1 MPYRFASRFAVLAV
15 FALLLAAFG
24 CAKAPY
30 TNRSQMILMSSQEE
44 LALGMQ
50 ASRQVLAEAKEETN
64 TPAAAMTRRVG
75 QRIAAAADEP
85 DPNLPAR
92 AKFDW
97 EFHTLTSDTPNA
109 FCLPGGKIFVYTGLL
124 KYAATDAELAA
135 VIGHEVGH
143 AIARHGA
150 ERASQSQAAGL
161 VGGVGSAILG
171 GAGGQVFNAAYGLGV
186 NYGILMPYSRLQ
198 ESEADYIGLL
208 LMAKA
213 GYDPSAALSFWQ
225 KMATAGGSKP
235 PEWMSTHPS
244 DESRIAEIKRQLPEA
259 MAIYKAR
266 QGNATP

>member
-1 MPYRFASRFAVLAV
+1 MPRRV
-15 FALLLAAFG
+15 FRNFGFFLILALLLATFG

-50 ASRQVLAEAKEETN
+50 ASQQVLSEAKEETN

-85 DPNLPAR
+85 DPELPAR

-124 KYAATDAELAA
+124 KYATTDAELAA

-161 VGGVGSAILG
+161 VGSVGSAVLG
-171 GAGGQVFNAAYGLGV
+171 PVFNAAYGLGV
-186 NYGILMPYSRLQ
+186 NYGILLPYSRLQ

-213 GYDPSAALSFWQ
+213 GYDPSAALAFWE
-225 KMATAGGSKP
+225 KMATAGGGKP

-244 DESRIAEIKRQLPEA
+244 DQSRIAEIKRQLPKA

-266 QGNATP
+266 QGSAAP

>member
-1 MPYRFASRFAVLAV
+1 MPRRTFRNFGLFLALALFLAVL
-15 FALLLAAFG
+15 G

-30 TNRSQMILMSSQEE
+30 TNRSQMILMSPQQE

-50 ASRQVLAEAKEETN
+50 ASQQVLSKSKEETN

-85 DPNLPAR
+85 DPNLPPR
-92 AKFDW
+92 AKFAW

-109 FCLPGGKIFVYTGLL
+109 FCLPGGKVFVYTGLL
-124 KYAATDAELAA
+124 KYATPDDELAA

-150 ERASQSQAAGL
+150 ERASQSSAANI
-161 VGGVGSAILG
+161 VGSVGSAVLG
-171 GAGGQVFNAAYGLGV
+171 PVFDAAYGLGV
-186 NYGILMPYSRLQ
+186 NYGILLPYGRMQ
-198 ESEADYIGLL
+198 ESEADYIGLI

-213 GYDPSAALSFWQ
+213 GYNPNAALAFWE
-225 KMATAGGSKP
+225 KMAKAGGSKP

>member
-1 MPYRFASRFAVLAV
+1 MPYRFASRFVVLIV
-15 FALLLAAFG
+15 FALLLAALG

-50 ASRQVLAEAKEETN
+50 ASQQVLAKAKEETN

-75 QRIAAAADEP
+75 LRIAAAADEP
-85 DPNLPAR
+85 DSNLPAR
-92 AKFDW
+92 SKFDW

-124 KYAATDAELAA
+124 KYATTDAELAA
-135 VIGHEVGH
+135 VMGHEVGH

-161 VGGVGSAILG
+161 VGSVGSAILG
-171 GAGGQVFNAAYGLGV
+171 PAFDAAYGLGV
-186 NYGILMPYSRLQ
+186 NYGILMPYGRLQ

-213 GYDPSAALSFWQ
+213 GYDPSAALSFWER
-225 KMATAGGSKP
+225 MATAGGSKP

-266 QGNATP
+266 QGNAAP

>member
-1 MPYRFASRFAVLAV
+1 MPYRIASRFVVFAVL
-15 FALLLAAFG
+15 ALLLAALG

-50 ASRQVLAEAKEETN
+50 ASQQVLAEAKEETN

-75 QRIAAAADEP
+75 QRIATAADEP
-85 DPNLPAR
+85 DPELPGR

-124 KYAATDAELAA
+124 KYATTDAELAA

-161 VGGVGSAILG
+161 VGSVGSAILG
-171 GAGGQVFNAAYGLGV
+171 PAFDAAYGLGV

-198 ESEADYIGLL
+198 ESEADYIGLI

-213 GYDPSAALSFWQ
+213 GYNPNAALTFWE
-225 KMATAGGSKP
+225 KMAKAGGSKP

-244 DESRIAEIKRQLPEA
+244 DQSRIAEIRKQLPAA
-259 MAIYKAR
+259 MAIYNAR
-266 QGNATP
+266 QGKTAQ

>member
-1 MPYRFASRFAVLAV
+1 MPYRFASRLAVLIV
-15 FALLLAAFG
+15 FALLLAALG

-50 ASRQVLAEAKEETN
+50 ASQQVLAEAKEETN

-75 QRIAAAADEP
+75 LRIAAAADEP

-124 KYAATDAELAA
+124 KYATTDAELAA
-135 VIGHEVGH
+135 VMGHEVGH

-150 ERASQSQAAGL
+150 ERSSQSQAAGL
-161 VGGVGSAILG
+161 VGSVGSVILG
-171 GAGGQVFNAAYGLGV
+171 PAFDAAYGLGV

-213 GYDPSAALSFWQ
+213 GYDPSAALSFWE

-266 QGNATP
+266 QGKTTP

>member
-1 MPYRFASRFAVLAV
+1 MPRQFAFKLSVIV
-15 FALLLAAFG
+15 ALMLLAACLG

-50 ASRQVLAEAKEETN
+50 ASQQVLAEGKEETN

-75 QRIAAAADEP
+75 QRIATAADEP
-85 DPNLPAR
+85 DPELPAR

-124 KYAATDAELAA
+124 KYATTDAELAA

-161 VGGVGSAILG
+161 VGSVGSAILG
-171 GAGGQVFNAAYGLGV
+171 PVFDAAYGLGV
-186 NYGILMPYSRLQ
+186 NYGVLLPYGRLQ

-213 GYDPSAALSFWQ
+213 GYDPSAALAFWE

-244 DESRIAEIKRQLPEA
+244 DQSRIAAIKQQLPKA
-259 MAIYKAR
+259 MAVYKAR

>member
-1 MPYRFASRFAVLAV
+1 MPRRTFRNFGLFLALALFLAVL
-15 FALLLAAFG
+15 G

-30 TNRSQMILMSSQEE
+30 TNRSQMILMSPQQE

-50 ASRQVLAEAKEETN
+50 ASQQVLSKSKEETN

-109 FCLPGGKIFVYTGLL
+109 FCLPGGKVFVYTGLM
-124 KYAATDAELAA
+124 KYTATDAELAA

-150 ERASQSQAAGL
+150 ERASQSSTANM
-161 VGGVGSAILG
+161 VGSVGSAVLG
-171 GAGGQVFNAAYGLGV
+171 PVFNAAYGLGV
-186 NYGILMPYSRLQ
+186 NYGILLPYGRLQ
-198 ESEADYIGLL
+198 ESEADYIGLI

-213 GYDPSAALSFWQ
+213 GYDPNAALTFWE

-244 DESRIAEIKRQLPEA
+244 DQSRIAEIRKQLPEA
-259 MAIYKAR
+259 LAIYKAR
-266 QGNATP
+266 QGNTAQ